1 MRRTLRTSGRITRS
15 TIAVAGVGS
24 IVATIAVLHAGTTDG
39 RDADTTIKAPVAD
52 KWRGSL
58 ERRFFLLRQW
68 APLLLSASPRQHC
81 TAGADFSWNIAYAER
96 ELGRETELAPRSSLP
111 LVLIRSA
118 LPKVDEKAASK
129 WAAALEMAEQDTIAP
144 KHFLA
149 FLRGID

>member
-1 MRRTLRTSGRITRS
+1 M
-15 TIAVAGVGS
+15 AGV
-24 IVATIAVLHAGTTDG
+24 IEAEV
-39 RDADTTIKAPVAD
+39 
-52 KWRGSL
+52 
-58 ERRFFLLRQW
+58 FLLRQW

-96 ELGRETELAPRSSLP
+96 ELGRETELAIAPRSSLP
-111 LVLIRSA
+111 PVVIRSA

-149 FLRGID
+149 FCAVLAG